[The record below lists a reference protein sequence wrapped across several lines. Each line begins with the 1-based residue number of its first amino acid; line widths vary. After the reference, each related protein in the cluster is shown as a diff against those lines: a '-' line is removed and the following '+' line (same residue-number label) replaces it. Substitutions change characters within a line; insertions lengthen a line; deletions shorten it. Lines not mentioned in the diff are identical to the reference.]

1 MKLAA
6 LQRSISKISS
16 DRTAIIIAHR
26 LSTIRNAE
34 RIIVL
39 DNGKIIEDGNHE
51 QLVDKRGT
59 SANVGRSNRFN
70 SMIENGPL
78 YVKPV
83 RKRLKIMSL
92 DRFSRTTSLLL
103 VATLALAMA
112 HTVSAELITT
122 NPATA
127 DWLNDGEN
135 DGLQL
140 VTFFLF
146 FVGYISM
153 GAAFVFFMAERN
165 NVAPQYRTTMTIS
178 ALIVGIAAF
187 HYYYMRGV
195 YVDHQVVSIEYR
207 YMDWIIT
214 VPLMALKFPSLVGKD
229 AITDDK
235 VAGLGFTGIC
245 FTGALIMIGF
255 GYLGEA
261 GLMDAYLALL
271 LGGMG
276 WAMIIVATGTPWS
289 SGKGV
294 DNSKIAPELMWSANA
309 LRWFIVVGW
318 IIYPLG
324 YLFSPEVEIVDI
336 GDKGELYMGIAYNIA
351 DMINKIGFGIVAW
364 MGAKKASEA
373 LEA

>member
-1 MKLAA
+1 MNMQYENSSKLRSLKLNRRNSAVLAVMLFALAA
-6 LQRSISKISS
+6 VALP
-16 DRTAIIIAHR
+16 AA
-26 LSTIRNAE
+26 AE
-34 RIIVL
+34 
-39 DNGKIIEDGNHE
+39 
-51 QLVDKRGT
+51 
-59 SANVGRSNRFN
+59 
-70 SMIENGPL
+70 
-78 YVKPV
+78 
-83 RKRLKIMSL
+83 
-92 DRFSRTTSLLL
+92 
-103 VATLALAMA
+103 
-112 HTVSAELITT
+112 TT
-122 NPATA
+122 NPATVE
-127 DWLNDGEN
+127 WLNDGEN
-135 DGLQL
+135 DGLEL

-235 VAGLGFTGIC
+235 FAGLGFTGIC
-245 FTGALIMIGF
+245 FTGAIIMIGF

-324 YLFSPEVEIVDI
+324 YLFSPEVAIIDI
-336 GDKGELYMGIAYNIA
+336 GEKGELYMGIAYNIA

>member
-1 MKLAA
+1 
-6 LQRSISKISS
+6 
-16 DRTAIIIAHR
+16 
-26 LSTIRNAE
+26 
-34 RIIVL
+34 
-39 DNGKIIEDGNHE
+39 
-51 QLVDKRGT
+51 
-59 SANVGRSNRFN
+59 
-70 SMIENGPL
+70 MIGNGPL

-135 DGLQL
+135 DGLEL

-153 GAAFVFFMAERN
+153 GAAFVFFMSERS

-235 VAGLGFTGIC
+235 FAGLGFTGIC
-245 FTGALIMIGF
+245 FTGAIIMIGF

-318 IIYPLG
+318 VIYPLG
-324 YLFSPEVEIVDI
+324 YLFSPEVAIIDI
-336 GDKGELYMGIAYNIA
+336 GEKGELYMGIAYNIA
-351 DMINKIGFGIVAW
+351 DMINKIGFGVVAW
-364 MGAKKASEA
+364 MGAKKATEA

>member
-1 MKLAA
+1 MPLMEYTY
-6 LQRSISKISS
+6 SK
-16 DRTAIIIAHR
+16 
-26 LSTIRNAE
+26 LST
-34 RIIVL
+34 
-39 DNGKIIEDGNHE
+39 
-51 QLVDKRGT
+51 
-59 SANVGRSNRFN
+59 
-70 SMIENGPL
+70 
-78 YVKPV
+78 
-83 RKRLKIMSL
+83 
-92 DRFSRTTSLLL
+92 RTTAMAMAVTCLALL
-103 VATLALAMA
+103 VTT
-112 HTVSAELITT
+112 TVSAATV
-122 NPATA
+122 NPA
-127 DWLNDGEN
+127 DKGYDNLGM
-135 DGLQL
+135 L
-140 VTFFLF
+140 TFFTF
-146 FVGYISM
+146 FVGYIAM
-153 GAAFVFFMAERN
+153 GAAFVFFLVERN
-165 NVAPQYRTTMTIS
+165 NVAPQFRTTMTIS
-178 ALIVGIAAF
+178 ALIVGIAAM

-195 YVDHQVVSIEYR
+195 YIDHDVVSIEYR

-235 VAGLGFTGIC
+235 FAGLGFTGIC

-324 YLFSPEVEIVDI
+324 YLFSPEVAIIDI
-336 GDKGELYMGIAYNIA
+336 GAEGELYMGTAYNIA
-351 DMINKIGFGIVAW
+351 DMINKIGFGVVAW

-373 LEA
+373 IAA